1 MNDQIFKFLLFFA
14 SFQLLLGL
22 EREYQSIASIKVS
35 IFFRVFIDS
44 KSINKRHNR
53 IESFFALY
61 VLFFIF
67 YFFLVFRGHIGIRKC
82 EDR

>member
-1 MNDQIFKFLLFFA
+1 MKNQIFKFLLFFA

-22 EREYQSIASIKVS
+22 EREYKANIKVS
-35 IFFRVFIDS
+35 SIFFKVFIDS

-53 IESFFALY
+53 IESFFS
-61 VLFFIF
+61 LFFIF
-67 YFFLVFRGHIGIRKC
+67 YFFLVFRGHIGIWKY

>member
-1 MNDQIFKFLLFFA
+1 MKNQIFKFLLFFA

-22 EREYQSIASIKVS
+22 EREYKANIKVS
-35 IFFRVFIDS
+35 SIFFKVFIDS
-44 KSINKRHNR
+44 KSMNKRHNR
-53 IESFFALY
+53 IESFFSLY

-67 YFFLVFRGHIGIRKC
+67 YSFLVFRGHIGIWKY